1 MNKRTPVCLVLKSA
15 VLLVTLLCVFPLF
28 ATNPQKKEM
37 KELNVKKVSLA
48 NVAVENIP
56 ALLDKEK
63 VAFQSINTVNWKTFP
78 YQPEV
83 QFRIAHTDDA
93 ILVHYKVKE
102 ASVRAVAAG
111 DNGAVWEDACVE
123 FFSIPAGDGIYY
135 NVECNCA
142 GILLIGAGAGR
153 ENREHAPQEVMD
165 KVQRWSSLGRQS
177 FEERVGECN
186 WELALV
192 IPYSAFFKHQI
203 TSLDGMTV
211 RANFYKCGDKL
222 QTPHFLSWNP
232 IALEKPNF
240 HCPEFFGT
248 LNFE

>member
-1 MNKRTPVCLVLKSA
+1 MSKRTPAYLVLKSA
-15 VLLVTLLCVFPLF
+15 VLFLSLLCFYSLS
-28 ATNPQKKEM
+28 ATNLQKKEM

-48 NVAVENIP
+48 NVAVENVP

-63 VAFQSINTVNWKTFP
+63 VDFQPINTVNWEAFP

-102 ASVRAVAAG
+102 ASVRAVVTG

-135 NVECNCA
+135 NVECNCV
-142 GILLIGAGAGR
+142 GTLLIGAGAGR
-153 ENREHAPQEVMD
+153 SNREHAPQEVMD
-165 KVQRWSSLGRQS
+165 KVQRWSSLGREP
-177 FEERVGECN
+177 FEERVEACS

-203 TSLDGMTV
+203 TSLDGKTV

-232 IALEKPNF
+232 INLEKPNF
-240 HCPEFFGT
+240 HCPEFFGI